1 MSRISID
8 NFATQIGISIEKLL
22 GQLAHAGIQ
31 GKTRDDLLEDDEKIK
46 LLRFLQGDDTR
57 RDAARQQ
64 ITLKRKTTNEIRQ
77 TSRTGAARTVHV
89 EVKKR
94 RTFVKRSVIEAQ
106 QAEEAS
112 QRNLA
117 AEKEQ
122 QRRHAE
128 AKAEEASR
136 RTPPLPDAPQQA
148 APEKPPQPETPPA
161 PAQPATATGAAG
173 PTEPTEP
180 TSTATPTA
188 PTDATAPT
196 APSATTEP
204 TEPADTAAPAAPA
217 AAETS
222 SAEAPSTEPVPV
234 EDARKKSRK
243 HKKGKAGDGRR
254 TELHV
259 AKGRSGKTRRKP
271 IRKHGRISSTI
282 SDAHAFARPTEP
294 VVREVN
300 VPDSISVAELAQA
313 MSIKAGEVIKAM
325 MSMGSMVTINQLLD
339 QDTAILVV
347 EEMGHVAKPMAP
359 EDPEA
364 LLLARGDQAQEL
376 KPRPPVVTVMG
387 HVDHGKTSLL
397 DYIRKAKV
405 AGGEA
410 GGITQHIGA
419 YKVKLKQGEICFL
432 DTPGHE
438 AFSAMRV
445 RGGKAADLVIL
456 VVAADDGV
464 KPQTVESI
472 NHARAAETPLIV
484 AINKV
489 DREQAD
495 VERVKQELTAHEVIP
510 EALGGDVLMNEVSAI
525 SGQGV
530 DDLLESVLL
539 QAEVLDLKARD
550 SGPATGQVVEARL
563 DKGRGPVAT
572 VLVQQG
578 ILRKGDVVLAGRETG
593 RVRVLNDD
601 QGRSVNQAG
610 PSTPVEIQG
619 LAGVPVAGDDLL
631 VVADERK
638 AREVAF
644 HRQGRH
650 KEVKLARQQKS
661 KLESMFN
668 RMDEGETRSLNLLIK
683 ADVQGSVE
691 ALSEAIEKLSVE
703 DIAVKVV
710 HGMVGGITESDV
722 HLAVA
727 AGAII
732 IGFNVRAD
740 ATARKLIENEGL
752 EVHYHNVIY
761 DVTDLVKSAMSGML
775 SPLIKE
781 QQVGLAEVRD
791 VFKAPKIGAVAG
803 SYVMEGTLKRNL
815 PVRVLRDNAVIYE
828 GAIDSLR
835 RFKDD
840 VAEVKSGLECGIG
853 IRNYKDVKAGD
864 QIEVYEVIET
874 ARQL

>member
-1 MSRISID
+1 MSRITIN
-8 NFATQIGISIEKLL
+8 NFAKQVGISSEKLQ
-22 GQLAHAGIQ
+22 GQLVHAGIE
-31 GKTRDDLLEDDEKIK
+31 GKRGDDLLEDDEKIK
-46 LLRFLQGDDTR
+46 LLQFLKGQGGRGETT
-57 RDAARQQ
+57 RQQ
-64 ITLKRKTTNEIRQ
+64 ITLKRKTTNQIKQ
-77 TSRTGAARTVHV
+77 TSRTGAARTVQV

-94 RTFVKRSVIEAQ
+94 RTFVKRSDIEAEQ
-106 QAEEAS
+106 AAQAEEAEK
-112 QRNLA
+112 RKA
-117 AEKEQ
+117 EAEKEQ
-122 QRRHAE
+122 DRRRAEEKAQLNKQETPEQKVQGKSEKSEKEAKQTTQAE
-128 AKAEEASR
+128 AA
-136 RTPPLPDAPQQA
+136 TPV
-148 APEKPPQPETPPA
+148 EKQTTET
-161 PAQPATATGAAG
+161 
-173 PTEPTEP
+173 
-180 TSTATPTA
+180 TATPVQ
-188 PTDATAPT
+188 
-196 APSATTEP
+196 
-204 TEPADTAAPAAPA
+204 PAATP
-217 AAETS
+217 
-222 SAEAPSTEPVPV
+222 
-234 EDARKKSRK
+234 EDGVRKRPKK
-243 HKKGKAGDGRR
+243 TKKGKAGAFGRA
-254 TELHV
+254 ELHV
-259 AKGRSGKTRRKP
+259 AKGRSGKARRKP
-271 IRKHGRISSTI
+271 IRKHGKISSAI

-294 VVREVN
+294 VIHEVN
-300 VPDSISVAELAQA
+300 IPESISVAELAQA

-347 EEMGHVAKPMAP
+347 EEMGHVAKVMAA

-364 LLLARGDQAQEL
+364 LLLAEANKDQAL

-397 DYIRKAKV
+397 DYIRKTKV

-464 KPQTVESI
+464 KPQTIESI
-472 NHARAAETPLIV
+472 NHARAAEVPLIV

-495 VERVKQELTAHEVIP
+495 VEKVKQELTTHEVIS
-510 EALGGDVLMNEVSAI
+510 EALGGDVLMNEVSAL
-525 SGQGV
+525 SGAGV
-530 DDLLESVLL
+530 DELLESVLL

-550 SGPATGQVVEARL
+550 TGAATGQVVEARL
-563 DKGRGPVAT
+563 DKGRGAVAT

-578 ILRKGDVVLAGRETG
+578 SLHKGDVVLAGREYG
-593 RVRVLNDD
+593 RVRVLTDD
-601 QGRSVNQAG
+601 QGNPVTKAG

-619 LAGVPVAGDDLL
+619 LGGVPVAGDDLF
-631 VVADERK
+631 VVDDERK
-638 AREVAF
+638 AREFAF

-650 KEVKLARQQKS
+650 KEVKLAKQQKT

-668 RMDEGETRSLNLLIK
+668 RMGEGETKSLNLLIK

-691 ALSEAIEKLSVE
+691 ALSEAIEKMSVDDVE
-703 DIAVKVV
+703 VKVV

-722 HLAVA
+722 NLAVA

-740 ATARKLIENEGL
+740 ATARKLIENEGIA
-752 EVHYHNVIY
+752 VHYHNIIY
-761 DVTDLVKSAMSGML
+761 DVVDLVKAVMSGML
-775 SPLIKE
+775 SPIIKE

-803 SYVMEGTLKRNL
+803 SYVVDGAVKRNL
-815 PVRVLRDNAVIYE
+815 PVRVLRDNVVIFE

-840 VAEVKSGLECGIG
+840 VGEVKSGVECGIG
-853 IRNYKDVKAGD
+853 IKNYNDVKVGD
-864 QIEVYEVIET
+864 QIEVFEVVET

>member
-1 MSRISID
+1 MSRITIN
-8 NFATQIGISIEKLL
+8 NFAKQIGISIEKLL
-22 GQLAHAGIQ
+22 GQLAHAGIE
-31 GKTRDDLLEDDEKIK
+31 GKSGDDLLEDDEKIK
-46 LLRFLQGDDTR
+46 LLRFLQGNDARRETTR
-57 RDAARQQ
+57 PQ
-64 ITLKRKTTNEIRQ
+64 ITFKRKTTNEIKQ

-94 RTFVKRSVIEAQ
+94 RTFVKRSVIEAE
-106 QAEEAS
+106 QAEEAD
-112 QRNLA
+112 QRKA
-117 AEKEQ
+117 EAEKEQ
-122 QRRHAE
+122 KRRREEAGAGETGQKAPQGAEEKAHPKQQETAERQVQGKQEKPEKEEKQTPEAE
-128 AKAEEASR
+128 AA
-136 RTPPLPDAPQQA
+136 PPA
-148 APEKPPQPETPPA
+148 EKPTAETA
-161 PAQPATATGAAG
+161 
-173 PTEPTEP
+173 
-180 TSTATPTA
+180 ATPV
-188 PTDATAPT
+188 
-196 APSATTEP
+196 
-204 TEPADTAAPAAPA
+204 EPAATP
-217 AAETS
+217 E
-222 SAEAPSTEPVPV
+222 
-234 EDARKKSRK
+234 EDARKRPKKS
-243 HKKGKAGDGRR
+243 KKGKAGAGKFGRA
-254 TELHV
+254 ELHV

-271 IRKHGRISSTI
+271 IRKHGKISSAI

-294 VVREVN
+294 VIREVN
-300 VPDSISVAELAQA
+300 IPETISVAELAQA

-347 EEMGHVAKPMAP
+347 EEMGHVAKVMAA

-364 LLLARGDQAQEL
+364 LLLARGDNEQAL

-397 DYIRKAKV
+397 DYLRKAKV

-419 YKVKLKQGEICFL
+419 YKVKVKQGEICFL

-464 KPQTVESI
+464 KPQTIEAI
-472 NHARAAETPLIV
+472 NHARAAEVPLIV

-495 VERVKQELTAHEVIP
+495 VEKVKQELTAHAVIS
-510 EALGGDVLMNEVSAI
+510 EALGGDVLMNEVSAL

-550 SGPATGQVVEARL
+550 TGPATGQVVEARL
-563 DKGRGPVAT
+563 DKGRGAVAT

-578 ILRKGDVVLAGRETG
+578 TLHKGNVVLAGREYG
-593 RVRVLNDD
+593 RVRVLTDD
-601 QGRSVNQAG
+601 QGEPVNKAG

-619 LAGVPVAGDDLL
+619 LGGVPVAGDDLF
-631 VVADERK
+631 VVDDERK
-638 AREVAF
+638 AREIAF

-650 KEVKLARQQKS
+650 KEVKLAKQQKA
-661 KLESMFN
+661 KLERMFN
-668 RMDEGETRSLNLLIK
+668 RMGEGETKSLNLLIK

-691 ALSEAIEKLSVE
+691 ALSEAIEKMSVDDVE
-703 DIAVKVV
+703 VKVV

-722 HLAVA
+722 NLAVA

-740 ATARKLIENEGL
+740 ATARKLIENEGI

-761 DVTDLVKSAMSGML
+761 DVVDLVKVVMSGML
-775 SPLIKE
+775 SPIIKE
-781 QQVGLAEVRD
+781 QHVGLAEVRD

-803 SYVMEGTLKRNL
+803 CYVVDGVVKRNL
-815 PVRVLRDNAVIYE
+815 PVRVLRDNVVIFE

-840 VAEVKSGLECGIG
+840 VGEVKSGLECGFG
-853 IRNYKDVKAGD
+853 IRNYNDVKIGD
-864 QIEVYEVIET
+864 QIEVFEVVET